1 VAAAERRGS
10 GLLGYMDGVGHAGGG
25 VGHGGP
31 SPGMFFV
38 QNLRNMRV
46 RSGPR
51 VCGPVKRQRP
61 GGLPGLWGVSP
72 LRLRCGVK
80 DSGVEKGSA
89 GAVLL
94 AIFWCRGLVSFV
106 AS

>member
-1 VAAAERRGS
+1 VAAAERGGS

-38 QNLRNMRV
+38 QNLRNTRV

-51 VCGPVKRQRP
+51 AHGPVKRQRP
-61 GGLPGLWGVSP
+61 GGGPGLWDVSS
-72 LRLRCGVK
+72 LRLRCGVNN
-80 DSGVEKGSA
+80 SGVEKGSA

-94 AIFWCRGLVSFV
+94 GFFGAEGW
-106 AS
+106 